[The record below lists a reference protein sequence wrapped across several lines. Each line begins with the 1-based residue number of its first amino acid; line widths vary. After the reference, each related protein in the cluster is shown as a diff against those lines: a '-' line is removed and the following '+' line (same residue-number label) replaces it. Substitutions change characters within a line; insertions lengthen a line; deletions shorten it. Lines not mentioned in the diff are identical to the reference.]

1 MPILKDIAQVL
12 RVHEQGNTSIVAVM
26 LGRRLGQFRVHI
38 KGGRRWPKK
47 GFEHG
52 FDLLTRGEILVY
64 PRPDDALWVFREW
77 DERGRPHFGLSLG
90 ALRIGSFLCELS
102 EALTRATSGSHR
114 EVTHASDEDEPAPLF
129 DALSVAGEAL
139 ASRTHPGQVALRFAL
154 RALDAEGLLPDLE
167 HCAECEMN
175 LARTPR
181 PAWLSADGLIC
192 AECHRKAVASK
203 MQVPLRRAALS
214 AQALRVLQIY
224 ASDKPLK
231 PVVFNRAAARQLAA
245 AVIVLVHTA
254 LEHDLRTLAFAARA
268 IAAAGK

>member
-1 MPILKDIAQVL
+1 MPILKDLAQVL

-47 GFEHG
+47 GFEFG

-64 PRPDDALWVFREW
+64 PRPDDGLWVFREW
-77 DERGRPHFGLSLG
+77 DERGRPRFGLSLG

-114 EVTHASDEDEPAPLF
+114 ESDSSDDAEPSPLF
-129 DALSVAGEAL
+129 DALSAASDAL

-154 RALDAEGLLPDLE
+154 RALDAEGLLPDLA
-167 HCAECEMN
+167 HCAECETS
-175 LARTPR
+175 LGRVPR
-181 PAWLSADGLIC
+181 AAWLSAEGLVC
-192 AECHRKAVASK
+192 ADCHRKAVAAK
-203 MQVPLRRAALS
+203 TLTPLRRAPLS
-214 AQALRVLQIY
+214 ALALRVLQIY
-224 ASDKPLK
+224 ASESPLK
-231 PVVFNRAAARQLAA
+231 PVVFSRAAARQLAA
-245 AVIVLVHTA
+245 GVIVMVHTA
-254 LEHDLRTLAFAARA
+254 LEHDLRTLAAAARA